1 MGHDASKVVLGTS
14 RSSFKIVYNKA
25 GTIEAGLAVRLKSD
39 GALSVAKADG
49 ELQGISF
56 GKHLSDIGRTNIC
69 RAGLQV
75 PVLLTS
81 GFTPTLGAQVHLN
94 DTTGAADASG
104 TGKTG
109 VNAVYASGVLSG
121 IKEDGTTANVALID
135 FQGGL

>member
-1 MGHDASKVVLGTS
+1 MAHDASKVVLGAS
-14 RSSFKIVYNKA
+14 RSSFKIVDNKK
-25 GTIEAGLAVRLKSD
+25 GTIDAGLAVRLKSD
-39 GALSVAKADG
+39 GTISVAKADG
-49 ELQGISF
+49 QLQGISF
-56 GKHLSDIGRTNIC
+56 GKHLSNIAVTNIC

-81 GFTPTLGAQVHLN
+81 GFTPTLGAQVHIN

-104 TGKTG
+104 AGKTG
-109 VNAVYASGVLSG
+109 VNATYASGVLTG